1 MTIKVEFKVKHGG
14 VLCISRHLDFTEVAM
29 HDPNKAIGKHD
40 VPALELPDSIAI
52 IHDNGIVVVSEGTP
66 VDVQISRAS

>member
-1 MTIKVEFKVKHGG
+1 MTSIIDIDK
-14 VLCISRHLDFTEVAM
+14 M
-29 HDPNKAIGKHD
+29 
-40 VPALELPDSIAI
+40 ELPDSIAI